1 MFGVTWFHW
10 LNSSCPS
17 PCPEDTKHDE
27 IPPIYRPCTPV
38 RLLGNNSGKPCVL
51 GAKVYSQV
59 GPRVASAGQATSTL
73 RGVCEDDV
81 LLGEGLVP
89 FSLLK
94 ELPFHY
100 LPMKLYAPP
109 SSPCR
114 CPAAAMLVPNSGD
127 CSACTTTC
135 GSGGLEGLRA
145 SGSRGKEERGLLGI
159 GIAMVFPNPSIP
171 DLPASP
177 YLDSAHSPSRRSPSS
192 LPEPNT
198 ARRATARRKGRD
210 ETEVLLMVHEAEALA
225 SIRS

>member
-1 MFGVTWFHW
+1 M
-10 LNSSCPS
+10 
-17 PCPEDTKHDE
+17 
-27 IPPIYRPCTPV
+27 
-38 RLLGNNSGKPCVL
+38 
-51 GAKVYSQV
+51 
-59 GPRVASAGQATSTL
+59 ASAGQATSAL
-73 RGVCEDDV
+73 LGVCEDDV

-114 CPAAAMLVPNSGD
+114 CRAAAMVVPNSGG
-127 CSACTTTC
+127 CSACTATC
-135 GSGGLEGLRA
+135 GSGGLEGSRA

-177 YLDSAHSPSRRSPSS
+177 DLDSEHSPSRKSPSS
-192 LPEPNT
+192 SPEPNT
-198 ARRATARRKGRD
+198 TRRAAARRKGRGG
-210 ETEVLLMVHEAEALA
+210 TEVLLMVHEAEALV
-225 SIRS
+225 SIGS